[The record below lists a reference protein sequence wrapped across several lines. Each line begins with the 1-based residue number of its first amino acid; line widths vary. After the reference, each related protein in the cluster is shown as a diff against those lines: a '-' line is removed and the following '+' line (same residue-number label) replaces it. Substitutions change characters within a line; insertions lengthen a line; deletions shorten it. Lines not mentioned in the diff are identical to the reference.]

1 MTAPQIPLEDQL
13 WLFFFFGPP
22 FMEICFLEFWAFL
35 FGIVVFGKILVIW
48 KKTVFLVGL
57 FWVGKNMNH
66 NIVEN

>member
-1 MTAPQIPLEDQL
+1 
-13 WLFFFFGPP
+13 
-22 FMEICFLEFWAFL
+22 MEICFLELWVFL